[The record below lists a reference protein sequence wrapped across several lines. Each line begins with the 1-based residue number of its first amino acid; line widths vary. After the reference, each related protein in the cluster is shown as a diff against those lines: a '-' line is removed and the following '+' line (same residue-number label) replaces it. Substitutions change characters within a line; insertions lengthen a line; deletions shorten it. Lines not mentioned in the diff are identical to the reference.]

1 MCVSAD
7 LFDILVVVL
16 MVPLLALALWFLT
29 GFLRGDTDPGFL
41 FGCALIVEPRR
52 RR

>member
-7 LFDILVVVL
+7 LFDMLVVVL
-16 MVPLLALALWFLT
+16 TVPLLILALWFLT
-29 GFLRGDTDPGFL
+29 GFLRGDTDPGAR
-41 FGCALIVEPRR
+41 FGGALIVEPRR